1 MKSSSGTAARGGR
14 FRNNVE
20 HDMPDSRTIR
30 IVPDAAALY
39 RAAADEFG
47 RCANESI
54 RERGRFCVALSGGST
69 PRGVYSLLT
78 DDQNNSSMQLPWDK
92 VFIFF
97 GDERH
102 VPPEHPD
109 SNYRMANES
118 LISKVPVPQQNVYR
132 VFAELDANEA
142 AQKYDDQL
150 RSFFGLQPNELPRF
164 DLIMLGLGP
173 DGHTASLF
181 PGSKALDE
189 NARLV
194 VANWVEKFQQY
205 RITFTLPVLN
215 HAAEVMFLVSGS
227 DKSQILREVL
237 QTENTVYPAQRVTP
251 DNGVLLWLV
260 DQAADGLA

>member
-1 MKSSSGTAARGGR
+1 
-14 FRNNVE
+14 
-20 HDMPDSRTIR
+20 MPDNRTLR

-39 RAAADEFG
+39 RAAADEF
-47 RCANESI
+47 RRSANESI

-69 PRGVYSLLT
+69 PRGVYSLLANG
-78 DDQNNSSMQLPWDK
+78 QNHSGPQLAWGK

-102 VPPEHPD
+102 VPPDHPD
-109 SNYRMANES
+109 SNYRMANDS
-118 LISKVPVPQQNVYR
+118 LLSKVPVPQQNVYR
-132 VFAELDANEA
+132 VFADLDANEA
-142 AQKYDDQL
+142 AQKYEDQL
-150 RSFFGLQPNELPRF
+150 RSFFSLQPNEFPRF

-189 NARLV
+189 TRRLV

-205 RITFTLPVLN
+205 RITFTFPVLN
-215 HAAEVMFLVSGS
+215 NAAEVMFLVSGS

-237 QTENTVYPAQRVTP
+237 QGENEIHPAQRVNP
-251 DNGVLLWLV
+251 KNGVLLWLI
-260 DQAADGLA
+260 DQLADGLT